1 MIDSLYSHYIF
12 AHGLIVAR
20 CPMPTLIEAW
30 LAEQTSERFPWSH
43 PPTSDDALD
52 LRSGVG
58 RRVSPLVRRP
68 CRIDDRSARDDARQD

>member
-1 MIDSLYSHYIF
+1 
-12 AHGLIVAR
+12 
-20 CPMPTLIEAW
+20 MPTLIEAW

-43 PPTSDDALD
+43 PPTSDGALD

-58 RRVSPLVRRP
+58 RRVSPLARGP